1 MRMESD
7 SNKTVKIKIC
17 GITTPAEA
25 EFLNRLGPDIA
36 GMVLFFPKSKRNVSI
51 EDAKVILGSFSREI
65 KKAAVMVS
73 PSFEQACEAIEAG
86 FDILQIHGEV
96 GERILRETDIPIFK
110 AFNIKDLDQ
119 WERYHREERIAGYVM
134 DAAEPGSGKPYDR
147 SILDKI
153 PRDDKFFMLAGG
165 LDPQNVAE
173 AISEVSPDGV
183 DVSSGVEY
191 DDRKG
196 KDPEKLKRFFEA
208 VRNI

>member
-1 MRMESD
+1 MM
-7 SNKTVKIKIC
+7 IKIC

-25 EFLNRLGPDIA
+25 ELLNRLGPDIA

-51 EDAKVILGSFSREI
+51 ENAKVIMGSFSKEI

-73 PSFEQACEAIEAG
+73 PTFEQASEAIEAG

-96 GERILRETDIPIFK
+96 DEKILKETDIPIFK
-110 AFNIKDLDQ
+110 AFNIRDLDQ
-119 WERYHREERIAGYVM
+119 WERYHREERISGYVM

-147 SILDKI
+147 SILEKI
-153 PRDDKFFMLAGG
+153 PRDDRIFMLAGG
-165 LDPQNVAE
+165 LDPENVAE
-173 AISEVSPDGV
+173 AVREVSPDGV

-196 KDPEKLKRFFEA
+196 KDPEKLKRFFET
-208 VRNI
+208 VRGR